1 MSFTYAKNGGV
12 VELARSRKESE
23 QARKRGQGNARESPS
38 GKVKRSGKR
47 TREKR
52 SLSARSSE
60 KASVQRQG
68 ANEIVGYVLS
78 TAA

>member
-1 MSFTYAKNGGV
+1 MQ
-12 VELARSRKESE
+12 E
-23 QARKRGQGNARESPS
+23 KRGLGVRESPS
-38 GKVKRSGKR
+38 GGGKSREDGKNERAGTR

-78 TAA
+78 TPA

>member
-1 MSFTYAKNGGV
+1 VPFTYAKNGEV
-12 VELARSRKESE
+12 VGLARSRKESPSG
-23 QARKRGQGNARESPS
+23 RGKEAKGTRESPS